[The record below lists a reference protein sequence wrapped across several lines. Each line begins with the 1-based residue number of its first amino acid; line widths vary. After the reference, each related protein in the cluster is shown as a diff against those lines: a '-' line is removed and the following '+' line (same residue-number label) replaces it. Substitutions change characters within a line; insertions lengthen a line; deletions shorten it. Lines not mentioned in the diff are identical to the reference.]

1 MYKTKTKRKPTRRSK
16 TKNRTETVNIK
27 FIQTNCDGFTS
38 KKESFDDIVKDE
50 NPDIIAIND
59 TALKGTRKVKYFS
72 YTKNRENKAK
82 AISAELL
89 L

>member
-1 MYKTKTKRKPTRRSK
+1 MY
-16 TKNRTETVNIK
+16 IIILK

-59 TALKGTRKVKYFS
+59 TALKGTVVANYLKPNTVKV
-72 YTKNRENKAK
+72 
-82 AISAELL
+82 AEGKEGDE
-89 L
+89 